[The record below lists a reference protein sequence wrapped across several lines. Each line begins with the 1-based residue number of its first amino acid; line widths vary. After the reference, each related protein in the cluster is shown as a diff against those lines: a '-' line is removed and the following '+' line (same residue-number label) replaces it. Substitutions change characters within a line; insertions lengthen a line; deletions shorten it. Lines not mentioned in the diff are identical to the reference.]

1 MSGVPSVRTLD
12 YTERPTQ
19 SKTPLQQVQPH
30 PTADYV
36 TRDDFNALVARVD
49 AMTKKPNKKKED
61 VADEQPAV

>member
-19 SKTPLQQVQPH
+19 SKTPLQQVQPQ
-30 PTADYV
+30 PTTDYV

-49 AMTKKPNKKKED
+49 AMAKKPNKKKED